1 MARPPRVTTPSPET
15 PVVNPLGQ
23 LKTMYFIPSSKQE
36 DPGSAANIAAAAVNL
51 FYITNMVHDITYR
64 YGFTEKAGNFQKN
77 NFRKGG
83 KGNDA
88 ITINVLNP
96 SDTNNAEFLT
106 PPDGQPG
113 VMNMFRFTCSTPIA
127 ILDLTM
133 ESYSTSDAH
142 GILNRL
148 TGGPATGGC
157 LNTVEARGL
166 GEGWSDFIAMIFL
179 AKESDTAMTEIPIGA
194 YVKNNPKVYWNLVTK
209 HGFAKNLYKAEQSE
223 GNIVAMRIII
233 GGMMIQSCNP
243 TFLAARDAIIAAD
256 KLYYKSA
263 HK

>member
-1 MARPPRVTTPSPET
+1 
-15 PVVNPLGQ
+15 
-23 LKTMYFIPSSKQE
+23 
-36 DPGSAANIAAAAVNL
+36 
-51 FYITNMVHDITYR
+51 
-64 YGFTEKAGNFQKN
+64 
-77 NFRKGG
+77 
-83 KGNDA
+83 
-88 ITINVLNP
+88 
-96 SDTNNAEFLT
+96 
-106 PPDGQPG
+106 
-113 VMNMFRFTCSTPIA
+113 MFRYTRSTPNRNPGFDNGIV
-127 ILDLTM
+127 LH
-133 ESYSTSDAH
+133 ECAH
-142 GILNRL
+142 GISSRL

-194 YVKNNPKVYWNLVTK
+194 YVKNNPKGIRSHPYTTNMKVNPLTYNDLQTRKGVHSIGTVWAIMLWEVYWNLVTK

-263 HK
+263 HKCEIYKGFSKRGLGLGATDTRTNDLSVPPECQW